1 MGKVHG
7 CTKMQNHREASIQA
21 EDKKLGRIRCVI
33 PSPEGARLVAMQR
46 ACEYSLKWRSV
57 GAVWPFVAWLR
68 RPPCV
73 RSATLRTSMY
83 VRRASKTSLVHTWY
97 VYTRF
102 KDDNRYQV
110 RGTYE
115 YVRTIWQRCT
125 RVLTRHMYTHMYQVS
140 YIPRVVFIIL
150 RSINY
155 HGYASHLDH
164 GSVRIFVVGTLMLH
178 RSQVPGPRYDAAE
191 L

>member
-1 MGKVHG
+1 MCDTLTRRRAPCGDATCMRVLAKVAFSG
-7 CTKMQNHREASIQA
+7 GSVAF
-21 EDKKLGRIRCVI
+21 RC
-33 PSPEGARLVAMQR
+33 LVA
-46 ACEYSLKWRSV
+46 ASTLRSV
-57 GAVWPFVAWLR
+57 GN
-68 RPPCV
+68 
-73 RSATLRTSMY
+73 ATYEY
-83 VRRASKTSLVHTWY
+83 VRTTSVENKFSTY

-102 KDDNRYQV
+102 KDYNRYQV